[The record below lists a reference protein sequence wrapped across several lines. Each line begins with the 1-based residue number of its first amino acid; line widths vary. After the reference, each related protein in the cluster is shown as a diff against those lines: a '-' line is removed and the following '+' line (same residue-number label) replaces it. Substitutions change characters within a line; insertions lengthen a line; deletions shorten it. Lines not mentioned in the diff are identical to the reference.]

1 VQKIVSD
8 AVEAFVDS
16 ACEDSSQLTTI
27 QLVVTG
33 LISYEEDLIK
43 KADETND
50 AGVTLKEAAEAATML
65 DDTVKEATT
74 VEQTINT
81 EA

>member
-1 VQKIVSD
+1 MQKIVSD
-8 AVEAFVDS
+8 AVEAYVDS

-43 KADETND
+43 KA
-50 AGVTLKEAAEAATML
+50 AGVTLKEAAEVATML

>member
-8 AVEAFVDS
+8 AVEAYVDS

-43 KADETND
+43 KA
-50 AGVTLKEAAEAATML
+50 AGVTLKEAAEATAKL
-65 DDTVKEATT
+65 ADTVKEATT

>member
-8 AVEAFVDS
+8 AVEAYVDS

-43 KADETND
+43 KA
-50 AGVTLKEAAEAATML
+50 AGVTLKEAAEVATML